1 VQVQQPVIKIQ
12 LEDFSLEREAKL
24 LREQSSNTG
33 ALVTFSGLVRDLH
46 EGEEVTG
53 LYLEHYPGMTEK
65 SLAAIAQQAQ
75 SRWPLQGVTIIHRIG
90 QLQAGEQIVFVGVS
104 SAHRHAAFAACDF
117 IMDYLKTEADI
128 AGYLTAVL
136 EDGDP
141 ALFVAAIGDIA
152 RAKGMTAIA
161 KKSGVTRE
169 SLYRALKIEARPRF
183 ETVTRVIHA
192 LGMKLSVHA

>member
-1 VQVQQPVIKIQ
+1 MKNTKKIKI
-12 LEDFSLEREAKL
+12 K
-24 LREQSSNTG
+24 
-33 ALVTFSGLVRDLH
+33 DLSKFD
-46 EGEEVTG
+46 V
-53 LYLEHYPGMTEK
+53 
-65 SLAAIAQQAQ
+65 
-75 SRWPLQGVTIIHRIG
+75 V
-90 QLQAGEQIVFVGVS
+90 
-104 SAHRHAAFAACDF
+104 
-117 IMDYLKTEADI
+117 DYLKTEADI

-152 RAKGMTAIA
+152 RAKGMTDIA

-183 ETVTRVIHA
+183 ETVARVIHA

>member
-1 VQVQQPVIKIQ
+1 MTRMKKIKISD
-12 LEDFSLEREAKL
+12 LPDFD
-24 LREQSSNTG
+24 
-33 ALVTFSGLVRDLH
+33 VV
-46 EGEEVTG
+46 
-53 LYLEHYPGMTEK
+53 
-65 SLAAIAQQAQ
+65 
-75 SRWPLQGVTIIHRIG
+75 
-90 QLQAGEQIVFVGVS
+90 
-104 SAHRHAAFAACDF
+104 
-117 IMDYLKTEADI
+117 DYLKTDADI
-128 AGYLTAVL
+128 AEYLTVVL

-152 RAKGMTAIA
+152 RAKGMSDIA

>member
-1 VQVQQPVIKIQ
+1 MPKGHMKKIKINE
-12 LEDFSLEREAKL
+12 LPKL
-24 LREQSSNTG
+24 D
-33 ALVTFSGLVRDLH
+33 VV
-46 EGEEVTG
+46 
-53 LYLEHYPGMTEK
+53 
-65 SLAAIAQQAQ
+65 
-75 SRWPLQGVTIIHRIG
+75 
-90 QLQAGEQIVFVGVS
+90 
-104 SAHRHAAFAACDF
+104 
-117 IMDYLKTEADI
+117 DYLKTEADI
-128 AGYLTAVL
+128 AGYLTTVL

-183 ETVTRVIHA
+183 ETVARVIHA